1 MNTFFVQQHTKRQK
15 NSMKVLINM
24 IGYVHE
30 ISSVNFVPLKATAL
44 SITAEVDDSYSL
56 VITETVR

>member
-1 MNTFFVQQHTKRQK
+1 M
-15 NSMKVLINM
+15 LINM